1 MPNPWDNDP
10 VVAPAAKRA
19 NPAAPWEADPVVDE
33 EMVQTD
39 FGMYPKSQVLEITLD
54 APGKSA
60 SRRGLE
66 LGGRSV
72 LQGIGGLVGALGGDA
87 FNGFVVDPVRKLF
100 HGEGEFQPT
109 APYRDVGARIA
120 DELGLYAPQ
129 DKRERVLGDI
139 GEGLTG
145 TGLTLGAGGLANTLA
160 KGGATALAPLGELLT
175 AQPVQ
180 QVIGT
185 ALGTGASSNVREN
198 GGGTGAQIAAA
209 LAGGMAPGAVTA
221 GGGAMVRGA
230 ARGRSGADMQQVIDD
245 FAELGATPS
254 VGQATGSRF
263 LQGAENVLGGGPTSA
278 GVIGRFVEKQA
289 DDIGTGLRAQADGL
303 KKNASAEAAGR
314 AIERGI
320 EGPGGFRE
328 NFKGKQQQL
337 YDRLDT
343 YIPGDS
349 RIGVNNTR
357 ESIGALNA
365 PIDGAPNTSRLFQNA
380 RIRGVGEAL
389 EQDLAIPTDAQK
401 SLDDAL
407 TKLDDL
413 YNSRDG
419 AMQEAGK
426 FKAFENEQANKGS
439 NFYPVPGMPRFPGR
453 YSEFPTRAGEAAG
466 AADDA
471 NMMAGSALSRAQQ
484 IEDTLGNL
492 RDAAAATNGRLPYQ
506 AIKKLRTLVGQELDD
521 AGLMS
526 DFPRSKWTALYGSLS
541 KDLEAAA
548 TEAGPEALQA
558 FRRANTYT
566 RAGMDRMELI
576 SRVVDAKGGPEKIFQ
591 SVMAGTKDGATT
603 LRAVMR
609 SLPDVAQRKALTA
622 AVIKRMGLA
631 TKGQQDMAGE
641 QFSAASFLTN
651 WNGVSKEAKQTLF
664 NGYGPGFAKDMDTI
678 ARVAENIKT
687 GSKVMANPSGTANRA
702 ASYGYVTAL
711 IGSLFADPT
720 MVSTTGLIGG
730 GVAANAVARGMTNPK
745 FVKWLARETQ
755 APRGSAIASL
765 NALRNIANDSKDDE
779 LLTIYG
785 ELKDASE
792 KDDGANDE

>member
-10 VVAPAAKRA
+10 IVAPAAKRA
-19 NPAAPWEADPVVDE
+19 NPAAPWEADPVVGE
-33 EMVQTD
+33 EMVQTE
-39 FGMYPKSQVLEITLD
+39 FGMKPKSEVFDIVGGTPE
-54 APGKSA
+54 KSA
-60 SRRGLE
+60 SRSGLE

-87 FNGFVVDPVRKLF
+87 FNQFIVDPARKLF
-100 HGEGEFQPT
+100 SSDGADFQPT
-109 APYRDVGARIA
+109 PSYRDVGSRLA

-129 DKRERVLGDI
+129 NSRERVLGDI

-289 DDIGTGLRAQADGL
+289 DDIGTGLKAKADAL
-303 KKNASAEAAGR
+303 SRNATATTAGR
-314 AIERGI
+314 AIR
-320 EGPGGFRE
+320 EGVDDFTGEVR
-328 NFKGKQQQL
+328 Q
-337 YDRLDT
+337 
-343 YIPGDS
+343 
-349 RIGVNNTR
+349 TR
-357 ESIGALNA
+357 
-365 PIDGAPNTSRLFQNA
+365 TR
-380 RIRGVGEAL
+380 
-389 EQDLAIPTDAQK
+389 
-401 SLDDAL
+401 
-407 TKLDDL
+407 L
-413 YNSRDG
+413 YNQVDQHVRPDT
-419 AMQEAGK
+419 
-426 FKAFENEQANKGS
+426 
-439 NFYPVPGMPRFPGR
+439 PV
-453 YSEFPTRAGEAAG
+453 
-466 AADDA
+466 
-471 NMMAGSALSRAQQ
+471 ALSLTQQ
-484 IEDTLGNL
+484 ALADLTTPTPG
-492 RDAAAATNGRLPYQ
+492 AAATTGAMVNSQIKALADNIAADMATAQAAGGTGIPYEAVK
-506 AIKKLRTLVGQELDD
+506 AIRTKLGEDAFSFTLTPDKPTAQLRQLYRALTDD
-521 AGLMS
+521 MS
-526 DFPRSKWTALYGSLS
+526 DV
-541 KDLEAAA
+541 A
-548 TEAGPEALQA
+548 TQAGPAASQA
-558 FRRANTYT
+558 VKRANTYYAASIK
-566 RAGMDRMELI
+566 RLEALEYA
-576 SRVVDAKGGPEKIFQ
+576 VDKAGGPEKVF
-591 SVMAGTKDGATT
+591 SGVMAGTKDGATT

-664 NGYGPGFAKDMDTI
+664 NGYGPGFANDMDTI